1 MSYFEKSKGAI
12 LSFSRAVLMPSMVV
26 MAIALLGIQLTEYSG
41 NKEILPLS
49 SFVLLLS
56 LSALGFNWCRTA
68 PRYSSEAALET
79 ACRSAIT
86 LFVASLL
93 ALVSAGL
100 AFVQQSNTWMPDRLA
115 TPIFVLHWLFLALA
129 LALFLAAILS
139 MLSHARLKQ

>member
-1 MSYFEKSKGAI
+1 MSYFEKSKRAL
-12 LSFSRAVLMPSMVV
+12 LSLSRAVLGPSLVT
-26 MAIALLGIQLTEYSG
+26 MALALLLIQLMEFGG

-56 LSALGFNWCRTA
+56 LCGLGFNWCRTA
-68 PRYSSEAALET
+68 PKHSSEAALEA
-79 ACRSAIT
+79 ACRSAIK

-100 AFVQQSNTWMPDRLA
+100 AFLRQSVSGMPDALA

-129 LALFLAAILS
+129 LLLFLVAILS
-139 MLSHARLKQ
+139 MLSHARLK

>member
-1 MSYFEKSKGAI
+1 MSSFDNAKRALLSLSRVVLFPAI
-12 LSFSRAVLMPSMVV
+12 VA
-26 MAIALLGIQLTEYSG
+26 MAIALLWIQLMELTG

-68 PRYSSEAALET
+68 PEHSSAAALVT
-79 ACRSAIT
+79 ACQSAIK

-100 AFVQQSNTWMPDRLA
+100 AFVRESVSEIPNALT

-129 LALFLAAILS
+129 LALFLVAILS
-139 MLSHARLKQ
+139 MLSHARMN

>member
-1 MSYFEKSKGAI
+1 MDYFKNATRTLLSLSRI
-12 LSFSRAVLMPSMVV
+12 LLWPGMIT
-26 MAIALLGIQLTEYSG
+26 MAIALLWIQLMELRG

-56 LSALGFNWCRTA
+56 LSALGFNWCRTT
-68 PRYSSEAALET
+68 PKYSSDAALET
-79 ACRSAIT
+79 ACRSAIK

-100 AFVQQSNTWMPDRLA
+100 AFIRQSISGMPDTLA
-115 TPIFVLHWLFLALA
+115 TSIFVLHWLFLALA

-139 MLSHARLKQ
+139 MLTHARLN